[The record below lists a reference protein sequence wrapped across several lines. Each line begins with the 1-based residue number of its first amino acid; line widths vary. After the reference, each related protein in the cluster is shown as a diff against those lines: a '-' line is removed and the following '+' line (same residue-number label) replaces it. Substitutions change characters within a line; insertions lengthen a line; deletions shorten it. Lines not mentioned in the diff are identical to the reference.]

1 MARISRR
8 AFVTNTAALAGA
20 GLLPQGRKSAF
31 PPDFSPEIPR
41 RPFGKTG
48 IEVTMVGLG
57 GGSRFFTPIADDERG
72 AELVRRAIDR
82 GICFI
87 ETGANYGDKNESERR
102 IGMAMKTRRSHV
114 FLETK
119 VDARDHDGAMREM
132 ERSLKLLQTDK
143 LDLVL
148 HHNLT
153 RAAEIDR
160 LMSESGADRAIH
172 RMIDQKVVRFRGFSS
187 HVPQLLLDGI
197 KKIEPQAIQVI
208 ANASR
213 VPDVETEV
221 LPAAKGLGIAVIVMK
236 SCGKGYFLPRNFTKP
251 DRIDQ
256 YGPPAGIFERK
267 DLPTAREYIHYSL
280 SLPVATVVIGIDSI
294 ETLDAVVRDVAGFR
308 PLSTAQMKSIAN
320 RAQGFRTTGFWIP
333 VRGKQDGGGEPS
345 KHRA

>member
-1 MARISRR
+1 MARMSRR
-8 AFVTNTAALAGA
+8 TFVTNTAALAGV
-20 GLLPQGRKSAF
+20 GLLSQGQKRAL

-57 GGSRFFTPIADDERG
+57 GGSRFFMPVADDEQG

-82 GICFI
+82 GIHFI
-87 ETGANYGDKNESERR
+87 ETGANYGNKNESEAR
-102 IGMAMKTRRSHV
+102 IGMAMKTRRSQV

-148 HHNLT
+148 HHNLS
-153 RAAEIDR
+153 RVSEIDR
-160 LMSESGADRAIH
+160 LMSENGADRAI
-172 RMIDQKVVRFRGFSS
+172 RKMVDQKVVRFRGFSS
-187 HVPQLLLDGI
+187 HVPQLLLDGM
-197 KKIEPQAIQVI
+197 KRIEPQAIQLI
-208 ANASR
+208 ANATR
-213 VPDVETEV
+213 VPDVESEV
-221 LPAAKGLGIAVIVMK
+221 LPAAKAQGVAVIVMK

-256 YGPPAGIFERK
+256 YGPPAGIFERE

-280 SLPVATVVIGIDSI
+280 SLPVATVVIGIDSR
-294 ETLDAVVRDVAGFR
+294 ETLDAVIKDTAGFK
-308 PLSTAQMKSIAN
+308 PLSAENMKSIAD

-333 VRGKQDGGGEPS
+333 ARG
-345 KHRA
+345 